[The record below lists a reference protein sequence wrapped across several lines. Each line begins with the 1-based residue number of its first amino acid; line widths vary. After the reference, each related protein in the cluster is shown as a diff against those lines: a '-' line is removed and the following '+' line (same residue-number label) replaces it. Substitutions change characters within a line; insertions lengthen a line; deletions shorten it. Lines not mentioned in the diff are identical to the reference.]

1 MDTITAS
8 GRPFTVRRARLDDV
22 AAIMALMADDPL
34 GTTREPADPAQYEAA
49 FHDIDADPNHFL
61 AVVTQGDV
69 VVGTLQLTI
78 IPGMSRGGT
87 KRLQIEGVR
96 VAAHARRLGLGVA
109 LMEWAHEF
117 GVRHGARLAQ
127 LSSDRQRPDAHRF
140 YERLGYVPSHVGFK
154 RSLVPIP
161 EVRSTS

>member
-1 MDTITAS
+1 MDSIIAS
-8 GRPFTVRRARLDDV
+8 GRSFTVRRARLDDV
-22 AAIMALMADDPL
+22 GTIMALMADDPL
-34 GTTREPADPAQYEAA
+34 GASREPADPAPYEAA
-49 FHDIDADPNHFL
+49 YRDIDADPNQFL
-61 AVVTQGDV
+61 AVVTDRGDM

-78 IPGMSRGGT
+78 VPGMSRGGT

-127 LSSDRQRPDAHRF
+127 LTSDRQRPDAHRF
-140 YERLGYVPSHVGFK
+140 YERLGYEPSHVGFK
-154 RSLVPIP
+154 KPLPG
-161 EVRSTS
+161 